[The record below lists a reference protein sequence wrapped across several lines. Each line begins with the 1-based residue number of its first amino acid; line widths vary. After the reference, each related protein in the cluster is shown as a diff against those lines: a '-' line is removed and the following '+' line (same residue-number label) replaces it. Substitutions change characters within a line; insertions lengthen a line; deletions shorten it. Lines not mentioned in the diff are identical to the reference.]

1 MQQTQQC
8 GIWAVDRYHYS
19 KIYVQAMNSTN
30 TLGQS
35 LSKFPYLAE
44 PIQEAGFARWTNTN
58 FYRTSY
64 NDMHVSVRPP
74 INNRLP

>member
-1 MQQTQQC
+1 
-8 GIWAVDRYHYS
+8 
-19 KIYVQAMNSTN
+19 MNSTN